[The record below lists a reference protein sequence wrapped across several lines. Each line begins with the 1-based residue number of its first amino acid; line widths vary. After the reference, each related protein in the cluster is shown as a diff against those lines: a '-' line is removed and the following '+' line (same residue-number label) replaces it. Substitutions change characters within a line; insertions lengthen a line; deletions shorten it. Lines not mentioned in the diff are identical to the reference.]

1 MASDDWFRNNNWNDT
16 IETEFEARLKRSRG
30 AFHKAQYLRIQA
42 GYLLNSSDKNIQVVG
57 LRLMNRMLSDFPT
70 EEFSI
75 TLGHEQLG
83 DYYFKTGDLN
93 NAEHYFR
100 IVTDRYKTKNTRS
113 GTSAIADLKLAETI
127 LNSDQSNKFE
137 EAYNLCK
144 EHPVDELT
152 FNSDKFYYAELMAH
166 LCDKMNKT
174 DEAKYFAKS
183 ALEISKIT
191 KPQFSRHKTIGI
203 PNASNNQLRTL
214 EQIIM
219 A

>member
-16 IETEFEARLKRSRG
+16 VETEFEARLKRSRG

-57 LRLMNRMLSDFPT
+57 LRLMNRMISDFPT
-70 EEFSI
+70 EEFSVI
-75 TLGHEQLG
+75 FGYEQLG
-83 DYYFKTGDLN
+83 DYYFKTGDFDK
-93 NAEHYFR
+93 AEHYYR

-113 GTSAIADLKLAETI
+113 GTSALADLKLAEVI
-127 LNSDQSNKFE
+127 LNSNQSNKFE
-137 EAYNLCK
+137 EAYKLCK

-166 LCDKMNKT
+166 LCDKMNKI

-203 PNASNNQLRTL
+203 PSASTNQLRTL
-214 EQIIM
+214 EQIIK